1 MLLERLRRALG
12 RRVLLDAGDS
22 FTKPEPAA
30 RKQTAILEIEK
41 RRDLI
46 GAGEWNLSEI
56 HPSGYDLARR
66 KPRDL
71 NFCAISHLISRSK
84 RARAPICEI

>member
-1 MLLERLRRALG
+1 MLLDRLRRALG

-41 RRDLI
+41 QRDLI
-46 GAGEWNLSEI
+46 DAGEWNLSEI
-56 HPSGYDLARR
+56 HPSGNDLARR
-66 KPRDL
+66 KSSDL
-71 NFCAISHLISRSK
+71 SFRAISHLISRPK
-84 RARAPICEI
+84 